1 MREDDWKATAVGMP
15 APNREIELKFL
26 LDQEAA
32 AAVLAALPPGE
43 TAVKDLVAVYYD
55 TGDRWLGRHGFGMR
69 VRRTGDRRVQ
79 TLKSA
84 LGADGGRDEWDW
96 PVETDEPDPALLAG
110 TPAALPA
117 GAVLSPMFT
126 VRSRRTIR
134 LLREGDSEIELVID
148 DAEIT
153 AGDRTEAFLELEIEL
168 KSGDA
173 AALHIL
179 AERLG
184 RVATLRPSNVTKAE
198 RGFSLLGR

>member
-1 MREDDWKATAVGMP
+1 MA

-26 LDQEAA
+26 LDETAV
-32 AAVLAALPPGE
+32 AAVLASLPPGE

-55 TGDRWLGRHGFGMR
+55 TEDRWLGRHGFGMR
-69 VRRTGDRRVQ
+69 VRRTGATCVQ

-84 LGADGGRDEWDW
+84 LGDDGGRDEWDW
-96 PVETDEPDPALLAG
+96 PVPTDAPEPALLAE

-117 GAVLSPMFT
+117 GATLRPMFT

-134 LLREGDSEIELVID
+134 LLHEDGSEIELVID

-153 AGDRTEAFLELEIEL
+153 AGGRTEAFLELEIEL
-168 KSGDA
+168 KSGDV
-173 AALHIL
+173 AALQSL

-198 RGFSLLGR
+198 RGFTLLGR